1 MQDKV
6 RALVSKKKRRLKED
20 GFDLDL
26 TYVTPR
32 IIAMGFPASDFEGAY
47 RNDID
52 DVQRFFDAKHGGHYK
67 FYNLC
72 SERTY
77 PSDRFHGQFVR
88 FPFDDH
94 NPPPL
99 GLFYFFCKDVEA
111 YLAADPANVVAIH
124 CKAGKGRTG
133 VMISAY
139 LMWCGD
145 WPDPDEAMKFYGFAR
160 TANQKGVTIPS
171 QRRFVDYFSRTLGPA
186 AGGAAAAAPPP
197 AAAADAPEEPA
208 SPGSVKDEPD
218 VPCMAPDSD
227 TDDDGDERAA
237 PDAGGAGDART
248 LGFSELDACMERFDH
263 LWADTGRPH
272 AKRSA
277 RLLNHEWNRQNR
289 LQLAP
294 GDRGAIPAP
303 AVLALCEFRVLKG
316 SYSHNPMS
324 GGFAPSFK
332 IHCGDC
338 EYKSS
343 DLLAPEG
350 LAKKFKPAPEVV
362 IPVTNVLL
370 TDEVFVAFYSK
381 GVSGSKSKQFCFWF
395 HCSFV
400 DGDRLVIKKQDLD
413 KACKDKSHKY
423 DDGFAVEMRFKRLP
437 KEP

>member
-1 MQDKV
+1 M
-6 RALVSKKKRRLKED
+6 
-20 GFDLDL
+20 
-26 TYVTPR
+26 
-32 IIAMGFPASDFEGAY
+32 
-47 RNDID
+47 
-52 DVQRFFDAKHGGHYK
+52 
-67 FYNLC
+67 
-72 SERTY
+72 
-77 PSDRFHGQFVR
+77 
-88 FPFDDH
+88 
-94 NPPPL
+94 
-99 GLFYFFCKDVEA
+99 
-111 YLAADPANVVAIH
+111 
-124 CKAGKGRTG
+124 
-133 VMISAY
+133 
-139 LMWCGD
+139 
-145 WPDPDEAMKFYGFAR
+145 
-160 TANQKGVTIPS
+160 
-171 QRRFVDYFSRTLGPA
+171 
-186 AGGAAAAAPPP
+186 
-197 AAAADAPEEPA
+197 
-208 SPGSVKDEPD
+208 
-218 VPCMAPDSD
+218 PCMAPDSD

-263 LWADTGRPH
+263 LWAATGRPH

-303 AVLALCEFRVLKG
+303 AVLALCEFRILKG

-370 TDEVFVAFYSK
+370 TDEVFVAFYTK
-381 GVSGSKSKQFCFWF
+381 GVSGAKSKQFCFWF

>member
-1 MQDKV
+1 MSGWMQDKV

-171 QRRFVDYFSRTLGPA
+171 QRRFVDYFSRGPA
-186 AGGAAAAAPPP
+186 AGGAGAAAAPPP
-197 AAAADAPEEPA
+197 AAADAPEEPA
-208 SPGSVKDEPD
+208 SPG
-218 VPCMAPDSD
+218 
-227 TDDDGDERAA
+227 
-237 PDAGGAGDART
+237 
-248 LGFSELDACMERFDH
+248 ELDACMERFDH
-263 LWADTGRPH
+263 LWAATGRPH

-303 AVLALCEFRVLKG
+303 AVLALCEFRILKG

-343 DLLAPEG
+343 DLLAPES

>member
-1 MQDKV
+1 MSGWMQDKV

-186 AGGAAAAAPPP
+186 AGGAGAARAATGGGGR
-197 AAAADAPEEPA
+197 AEEPA
-208 SPGSVKDEPD
+208 SPG
-218 VPCMAPDSD
+218 
-227 TDDDGDERAA
+227 
-237 PDAGGAGDART
+237 
-248 LGFSELDACMERFDH
+248 
-263 LWADTGRPH
+263 TGSSSR
-272 AKRSA
+272 R
-277 RLLNHEWNRQNR
+277 
-289 LQLAP
+289 

-303 AVLALCEFRVLKG
+303 AVLALCEFRILKG

-343 DLLAPEG
+343 DLLAPES

>member
-171 QRRFVDYFSRTLGPA
+171 QRRFVDYFS
-186 AGGAAAAAPPP
+186 
-197 AAAADAPEEPA
+197 
-208 SPGSVKDEPD
+208 
-218 VPCMAPDSD
+218 
-227 TDDDGDERAA
+227 
-237 PDAGGAGDART
+237 
-248 LGFSELDACMERFDH
+248 
-263 LWADTGRPH
+263 
-272 AKRSA
+272 
-277 RLLNHEWNRQNR
+277 
-289 LQLAP
+289 
-294 GDRGAIPAP
+294 
-303 AVLALCEFRVLKG
+303 
-316 SYSHNPMS
+316 
-324 GGFAPSFK
+324 
-332 IHCGDC
+332 
-338 EYKSS
+338 
-343 DLLAPEG
+343 
-350 LAKKFKPAPEVV
+350 
-362 IPVTNVLL
+362 
-370 TDEVFVAFYSK
+370 
-381 GVSGSKSKQFCFWF
+381 
-395 HCSFV
+395 
-400 DGDRLVIKKQDLD
+400 
-413 KACKDKSHKY
+413 
-423 DDGFAVEMRFKRLP
+423 
-437 KEP
+437 